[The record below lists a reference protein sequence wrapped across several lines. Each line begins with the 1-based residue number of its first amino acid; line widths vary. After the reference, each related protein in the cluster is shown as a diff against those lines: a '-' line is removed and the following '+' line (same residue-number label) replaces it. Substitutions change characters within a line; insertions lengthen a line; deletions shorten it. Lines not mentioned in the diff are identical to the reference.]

1 MESVHR
7 QLIVFALLAARFLLA
22 APFFFHLKQPVPVQQ
37 TGFVNLLA
45 FDSSKYPREYS
56 TKTSE
61 IVITL

>member
-1 MESVHR
+1 
-7 QLIVFALLAARFLLA
+7 
-22 APFFFHLKQPVPVQQ
+22 
-37 TGFVNLLA
+37 VNLLA